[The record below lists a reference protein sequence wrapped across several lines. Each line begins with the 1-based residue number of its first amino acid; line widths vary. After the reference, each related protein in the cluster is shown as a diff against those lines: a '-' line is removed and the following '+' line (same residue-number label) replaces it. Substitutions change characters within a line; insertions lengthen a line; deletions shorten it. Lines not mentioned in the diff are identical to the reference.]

1 MKALKIL
8 LDERKQQ
15 LDIFEQNKELGN
27 PNESN
32 YIVLLNEELFNKRT
46 NLSRLNEEHKSILS
60 ESLVNFDEG
69 KRIRKIMLEID
80 SNLADYEYYFQ
91 SGQQSKQD
99 EIDRIVGIVTEAYKS
114 GGNSSVETIYDKI
127 QELLK

>member
-32 YIVLLNEELFNKRT
+32 YIVLLNEAIKELEELENKDRNVVAFEIANEWGADEELFEQLYLDLETYYK
-46 NLSRLNEEHKSILS
+46 EEVLHKGEVPIFDKPDFFKCNV
-60 ESLVNFDEG
+60 VN
-69 KRIRKIMLEID
+69 
-80 SNLADYEYYFQ
+80 
-91 SGQQSKQD
+91 
-99 EIDRIVGIVTEAYKS
+99 
-114 GGNSSVETIYDKI
+114 
-127 QELLK
+127 